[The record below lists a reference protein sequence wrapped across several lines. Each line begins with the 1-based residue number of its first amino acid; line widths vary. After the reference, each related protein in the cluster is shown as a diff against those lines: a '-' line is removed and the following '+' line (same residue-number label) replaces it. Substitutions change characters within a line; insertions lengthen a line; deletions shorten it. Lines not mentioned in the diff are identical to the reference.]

1 MKGNMCRLY
10 DEQLVRN
17 IMIATGL
24 TILEHITEKG
34 VPGAKDICE
43 FIEMHAE
50 TIIEDTITDMN
61 SLDEGAEEDAL
72 GDSDDEEDDEWLG
85 DSDSAAV

>member
-24 TILEHITEKG
+24 TVFEHMAENGTVDPKE
-34 VPGAKDICE
+34 VCE
-43 FIEMHAE
+43 FIEMHAD
-50 TIIEDTITDMN
+50 TIIEDTILDMN
-61 SLDEGAEEDAL
+61 SLEEGNEQ
-72 GDSDDEEDDEWLG
+72 DSEDDGGEDDDW
-85 DSDSAAV
+85 SAENDSAAV